1 LRASLTACPFSPL
14 AGNKARACLIVA
26 IVHAFLPPVLRER
39 CADAAGF
46 RSFRIK

>member
-1 LRASLTACPFSPL
+1 MPVLAL

-39 CADAAGF
+39 CADTQDF
-46 RSFRIK
+46 FIIEIK